1 MNQSGLEMAVVAGK
15 ASPSSES
22 PSLEER
28 MKRAALREKMLQVR
42 EEAIVSAV
50 NRLLA
55 QKGFDHM
62 TVDEVAAEAGIAKA
76 ILYKHFASKEA
87 LAAAAIVRVL
97 DRALQTVDTLRLN
110 AAAAPLDQLKAL
122 VRWVLRVQLDGEMPT
137 LPAQNSAL
145 RAALLA
151 DSGYVD
157 RLMRLS
163 DHLGEWIVAAQS
175 ARTLDSTLPSELIL
189 YRVFASA
196 CDPVLALLKA
206 GGNHDDDAIVEMLVA
221 ACFGGLCGVRQESP
235 FAAIAA

>member
-1 MNQSGLEMAVVAGK
+1 
-15 ASPSSES
+15 
-22 PSLEER
+22 

-97 DRALQTVDTLRLN
+97 DRAIGTVDALRLN
-110 AAAAPLDQLKAL
+110 AAAAPLDQLKAV
-122 VRWVLRVQLDGEMPT
+122 VRWVMRVQLDGEMPT
-137 LPAQNSAL
+137 LPAQDSAL

-151 DSGYVD
+151 DPHYLD
-157 RLMRLS
+157 RLTQLS
-163 DHLGEWIVAAQS
+163 DLLGEWIVAAQAS
-175 ARTLDSTLPSELIL
+175 AALDPELPPEVVL
-189 YRVFASA
+189 YRIFAIA

-206 GGNHDDDAIVEMLVA
+206 GGNHDDARIVDMLVA
-221 ACFGGLCGVRQESP
+221 ACFGGLCGGGRP
-235 FAAIAA
+235 